1 MESMIRENLQ
11 KPFFQEVLKEWA
23 LHVDSAAEDKVVDA
37 TTFANLYLEMMR
49 DPRNDEARQGCAAF
63 ATFMKP
69 RNWKKM
75 LGVLSG
81 ALDAETMATFQKP
94 EAEEFY
100 KQFKAMVLEQITE
113 YWEQFLASRQQ
124 RNGTAQP
131 HGQNGTQ
138 APVAPVE
145 QTGAT
150 PAQSTDPSGQT
161 P

>member
-1 MESMIRENLQ
+1 MESMIRESLK

-23 LHVDSAAEDKVVDA
+23 LHVEDAAETKTIDA

-69 RNWKKM
+69 RSWKKL
-75 LGVLSG
+75 LGVLKD
-81 ALDAETMATFQKP
+81 ALDPETLATFQRT

-124 RNGTAQP
+124 RNGSAQAP
-131 HGQNGTQ
+131 GSNGTS
-138 APVAPVE
+138 APAAPVE
-145 QTGAT
+145 QPGAT
-150 PAQSTDPSGQT
+150 PAQNTDQTGQT